1 MKLVDKEGNEITSKQ
16 NENAQKLEKELAG
29 KAQDLL
35 EPLLN
40 RIQLSGGQLPQQQL
54 MQLSSMAH
62 QMLFNRMVYNLAI
75 KAGVENIDELL
86 GEDDVKELQTSLN
99 NQIKM
104 VDQQQAQQQ
113 QGEQDNEN
121 SDN

>member
-104 VDQQQAQQQ
+104 VDQQQEQQ

-121 SDN
+121 PDN